1 MKLNW
6 SIFTPVTLT
15 LLATATLSAEAQETR
30 YDADIYLDALDAD
43 GHLSILAEE
52 TSRAKSNDEKLVSES
67 KVSAAKKTLE
77 ATTEESKVS
86 AAKKTLKATIEKPK
100 AQVEKTKTEYTKEK
114 DSDKVAS
121 AYKESYKSD
130 SKAYAEVAA
139 APKAKEA
146 KAEAYG
152 GDYGDG
158 ASSSDQGFLSKHT
171 TEIEFTFAILV
182 IVVGLIASE
191 RFQRAHENHKHDF
204 EESSNDFEQIKD
216 V

>member
-43 GHLSILAEE
+43 GHLSILVDE
-52 TSRAKSNDEKLVSES
+52 TIQAKSNDEKVVSELKS
-67 KVSAAKKTLE
+67 ELKVSETKKTLE
-77 ATTEESKVS
+77 AHIEE
-86 AAKKTLKATIEKPK
+86 PK
-100 AQVEKTKTEYTKEK
+100 AQVEKTQTEYAKDK

-121 AYKESYKSD
+121 ADKEAYKSD

-139 APKAKEA
+139 APKAKDA

-152 GDYGDG
+152 GDYG
-158 ASSSDQGFLSKHT
+158 ASSSDKGFLSKHT

-191 RFQRAHENHKHDF
+191 RFQRAHENHEHDF
-204 EESSNDFEQIKD
+204 EESSSDFEQIRD

>member
-15 LLATATLSAEAQETR
+15 LLATATLSAEAQEAR

-43 GHLSILAEE
+43 GHLSILADE
-52 TSRAKSNDEKLVSES
+52 TSQAKSNNEKVVSES
-67 KVSAAKKTLE
+67 KVSEAKKTLE
-77 ATTEESKVS
+77 ATAEE
-86 AAKKTLKATIEKPK
+86 PK
-100 AQVEKTKTEYTKEK
+100 AQVEKTKTEYVK
-114 DSDKVAS
+114 DKNSDKVAG

-152 GDYGDG
+152 SDYGHG

-191 RFQRAHENHKHDF
+191 RFQRAHENHEHDF
-204 EESSNDFEQIKD
+204 EESSSDFEQIKD
-216 V
+216 I

>member
-15 LLATATLSAEAQETR
+15 LLAAATLSAEAQEAR

-43 GHLSILAEE
+43 GHLSILAGE
-52 TSRAKSNDEKLVSES
+52 TSQAKSNDEKVVSES
-67 KVSAAKKTLE
+67 KVFEAKKTLE
-77 ATTEESKVS
+77 ANVEE
-86 AAKKTLKATIEKPK
+86 PK
-100 AQVEKTKTEYTKEK
+100 AQVEKTKTEYVKEK

-121 AYKESYKSD
+121 ADKEAYKSD
-130 SKAYAEVAA
+130 SKAYAKVAA
-139 APKAKEA
+139 APKAKDA

-152 GDYGDG
+152 GDYG
-158 ASSSDQGFLSKHT
+158 ASSSDKGFLSKHT

-191 RFQRAHENHKHDF
+191 RFQRAHENHEHDF
-204 EESSNDFEQIKD
+204 EESSSDFEQITD